1 VKSNLQDKFIPM
13 AVSEEEGQ
21 KFVLNKNDGDFEAC
35 RKIICKEGDWKMYT
49 VDGIA
54 ILVLDFKGI
63 CPEVY
68 LFIVPFYH

>member
-1 VKSNLQDKFIPM
+1 M

-54 ILVLDFKGI
+54 ILVL
-63 CPEVY
+63 
-68 LFIVPFYH
+68 